1 MHNALPLVFS
11 DLPTTHPPD
20 TYLIGSS
27 IFTAEKV
34 IIGSDPTARSQ
45 QRLAVRHSLRSMLV
59 HAKTNKDAA
68 MEIHATSMKRARPAS
83 SAGMAPTTAINR
95 ATPATTNAV
104 QRASVNLCSTSFGT
118 CFPAWLRRQTS
129 GQVWLPFMTRSQM
142 TKALRPSC
150 AGCSPAKQ
158 TGSAFSLECKQHGH
172 HPTKVRAGLRS

>member
-45 QRLAVRHSLRSMLV
+45 QRLGSASFPSL
-59 HAKTNKDAA
+59 D
-68 MEIHATSMKRARPAS
+68 
-83 SAGMAPTTAINR
+83 GMAPTTAINR

-104 QRASVNLCSTSFGT
+104 QLKILPIRA
-118 CFPAWLRRQTS
+118 FPLI
-129 GQVWLPFMTRSQM
+129 RSQC
-142 TKALRPSC
+142 ALRKP
-150 AGCSPAKQ
+150 
-158 TGSAFSLECKQHGH
+158 TG
-172 HPTKVRAGLRS
+172 PTLPLKL

>member
-11 DLPTTHPPD
+11 DLSTTHPPD

-45 QRLAVRHSLRSMLV
+45 QRLGSASFPSL
-59 HAKTNKDAA
+59 DACP
-68 MEIHATSMKRARPAS
+68 RQS